1 MKRMKLVIFGAS
13 GRTGRALVEQALEAG
28 HDVTAG
34 VRNPDNFPLRHERLH
49 VVKADVFDLPSVDAA
64 MQGKNAVLST
74 VGPRKRGLLG
84 AYKPQGLYSQGIK
97 NILQA
102 MQKNGIRRLVCVTAA
117 AADDQYT
124 PQGLYGTIQIPLIW
138 RKTHEDMKLMQ
149 REISKSN
156 LDWVV
161 VRPARLSDYPRT
173 DEYRISLRP
182 TSKDQRTRRTDL
194 AAFMLKELTD
204 TQYLRKLPVIAD

>member
-1 MKRMKLVIFGAS
+1 MKLVIFGAS

-28 HDVTAG
+28 HDVTAA
-34 VRNPDNFPLRHERLH
+34 VRNPANFPIQHERLQ
-49 VVKADVFDLPSVDAA
+49 VVKADILDPASVEAA
-64 MQGKNAVLST
+64 VQGKNAVLST
-74 VGPRKRGLLG
+74 VGPRKRTLFG
-84 AYKPQGLYSQGIK
+84 AYKPEGLYSQGIK

-117 AADDQYT
+117 AADDNYT
-124 PQGLYGTIQIPLIW
+124 PPGLYGSVIIPLFM
-138 RKTHEDMKLMQ
+138 RKLLADMKLMQ
-149 REISKSN
+149 REISKTN
-156 LDWVV
+156 LDWIV

-182 TSKDQRTRRTDL
+182 TPKDLATRRTDL